1 MVVSF
6 ATVII
11 IQIIII
17 IIILAIMRDNGNNND
32 IYKRQVS
39 SNDKLNLSSCVN
51 SQLNT

>member
-17 IIILAIMRDNGNNND
+17 ILAIMRDNGNDND
-32 IYKRQVS
+32 IYKRQLS
-39 SNDKLNLSSCVN
+39 SNDKLNLSTCVN
-51 SQLNT
+51 GQLNT